1 MARSPAK
8 KRSSSTRRSSG
19 KAVSTNALDMLEA
32 DHKAVEGMFR
42 QFEKLHEAGE
52 DTATVIQFV
61 REALTVHSALE
72 KEIFYP
78 AIRAR
83 AGEEEEELLDEAE
96 VEHASVDQLI
106 RALGS
111 RKLTEKK
118 REAAFTVL
126 MEYVRHHVKEEENEM
141 FPKVKR
147 LKRIDLDEVG
157 AQMEKRKA
165 KLLQKA
171 LR

>member
-1 MARSPAK
+1 MARAPAK
-8 KRSSSTRRSSG
+8 RSRRRASS
-19 KAVSTNALDMLEA
+19 KALSTDAIDMLKA
-32 DHKAVEGMFR
+32 DHKAVDGLFKT
-42 QFEKLHEAGE
+42 FEKLHEAGE

-61 REALTVHSALE
+61 REALTIHSTLE

-78 AIRAR
+78 AVRAL

-96 VEHASVDQLI
+96 VEHRSVEDLI
-106 RALGS
+106 RMLGS
-111 RKLTEKK
+111 RKLSEKQ
-118 REAAFTVL
+118 REANFTVL

-147 LKRIDLDEVG
+147 LKRLNLSAVG

-165 KLLQKA
+165 ALLRKA
-171 LR
+171 MR